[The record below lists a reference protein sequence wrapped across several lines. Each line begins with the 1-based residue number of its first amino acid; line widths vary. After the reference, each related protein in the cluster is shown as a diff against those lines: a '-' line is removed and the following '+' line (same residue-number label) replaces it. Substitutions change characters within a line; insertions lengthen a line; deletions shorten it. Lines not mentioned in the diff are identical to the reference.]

1 MVDML
6 FSLIKDLI
14 FGLFFSSFGRGAKI
28 HFFVIW
34 QGLGYFFSA
43 NTFVKKQSS
52 LGSMTLISLWG
63 GIYCSLNQFVFRVGS
78 EAINLSDNMK
88 TFSLLYHRRRSLN
101 KVCSC
106 FNRER
111 IRTRSWSALRW
122 PPLQGTTATASTTT

>member
-14 FGLFFSSFGRGAKI
+14 FRLFFSSFGRGAKI

-52 LGSMTLISLWG
+52 PLDRVPWEGEEKK
-63 GIYCSLNQFVFRVGS
+63 NQTSGFSRWQKRLPPPSFR
-78 EAINLSDNMK
+78 
-88 TFSLLYHRRRSLN
+88 
-101 KVCSC
+101 
-106 FNRER
+106 
-111 IRTRSWSALRW
+111 
-122 PPLQGTTATASTTT
+122 TAWFPT